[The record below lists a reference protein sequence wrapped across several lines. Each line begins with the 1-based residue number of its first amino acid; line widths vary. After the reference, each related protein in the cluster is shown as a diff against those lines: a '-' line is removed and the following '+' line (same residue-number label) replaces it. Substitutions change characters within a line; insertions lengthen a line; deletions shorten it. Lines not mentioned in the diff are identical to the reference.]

1 MVLTPSESEGHR
13 IRLTDPLRRM
23 SLIKPLTRPHPLLS
37 GARVAVLAVSSP
49 SDPER
54 IEPAA
59 DRLRQQ
65 GLDVWLA
72 PNLYQRT
79 AGYLAGSDSQRVS
92 VINEALRSD
101 QFDAFFFARGGYGA
115 MRILDGIDYEA
126 LRRNPRPLIG
136 YSDLTAVHQAMAI
149 RAGVGG
155 FHGPMLNTDFFDG
168 LSPVIDNW
176 FWTLLRGD
184 APSEFTLSDDQIMVE
199 GLASGTLFGGC
210 LSLTH
215 SLLGTPFDFWIDDG
229 IWFWEDVGEATYRI
243 DRMLTHLRLSGKLQS
258 IRGVMIGKLKQCGD
272 TGSGDLKSLLEEF
285 FSSAG
290 IPVLHNLPFGHFGDN
305 LLLPI
310 GARVEIDTRQRRLRL
325 PDPVVM
331 PG

>member
-1 MVLTPSESEGHR
+1 MLLTQ
-13 IRLTDPLRRM
+13 
-23 SLIKPLTRPHPLLS
+23 PLTRPRPLLA

-49 SDPER
+49 SEPER

-59 DRLRQQ
+59 DRLRQR

-72 PNLYQRT
+72 PNLYERT
-79 AGYLAGSDSQRVS
+79 AGYLAGPDHQRLS
-92 VINEALRSD
+92 VINEAFRSD
-101 QFDAFFFARGGYGA
+101 EFDAFFFSRGGYGA
-115 MRILDGIDYEA
+115 MRILDGIDFDA
-126 LRRNPRPLIG
+126 LRRNPRPVIG
-136 YSDLTAVHQAMAI
+136 YSDLTAVHQAMAV

-155 FHGPMLNTDFFDG
+155 FHGPMLNTDFHEG
-168 LSPVIDNW
+168 LSPVIDDW
-176 FWTLLRGD
+176 FWSLLSGGSPTEM
-184 APSEFTLSDDQIMVE
+184 AISDDQIMVE
-199 GLASGTLFGGC
+199 GQASGTLFGGC

-215 SLLGTPFDFWIDDG
+215 SLMGTPFDFWINGG

-243 DRMLTHLRLSGKLQS
+243 DRMLTHLRLSGRLQN

-272 TGSGDLKSLLEEF
+272 TGSGDLKLLLEEF
-285 FSSAG
+285 FASAG

-310 GARVEIDTRQRRLRL
+310 GARVEIDTRLRRIRL
-325 PDPVVM
+325 PDPVVI